1 VFFTRP
7 ISLACLIISA
17 VIFLCSIISALRKR
31 SIRLVPKEP

>member
-7 ISLACLIISA
+7 ISLVCLIITA

-31 SIRLVPKEP
+31 SLRLVPKVP